1 MGLVEMGEK
10 EMLGEGSIRNKGS
23 GMASGCIESPPR
35 TVWALIKWKVG
46 RDATG
51 GWCRLAGYVLF
62 HRQARHTAFQGQ
74 RSYAW
79 RHATRCDFIE
89 AFPALALC
97 ACSWVLNDKIP
108 PPPPFISPLKP
119 YSHFRDQL
127 KLYFTPCS
135 FLKTKFHIELSHPCS
150 TLS

>member
-97 ACSWVLNDKIP
+97 ACSWVLNDKITP
-108 PPPPFISPLKP
+108 PT
-119 YSHFRDQL
+119 HT
-127 KLYFTPCS
+127 LYFPTQTLFSLQRPAQALFHPM
-135 FLKTKFHIELSHPCS
+135 FLPKDKIPH
-150 TLS
+150 